1 LVTKNEIYIYGNSL
15 TYIHLVRFGFELA
28 QMARVNQHYDLD
40 IYYHSSK
47 AIILVDVLRRKSYVN
62 MVCATQLPKELCEE
76 LEHTLI

>member
-1 LVTKNEIYIYGNSL
+1 
-15 TYIHLVRFGFELA
+15 
-28 QMARVNQHYDLD
+28 MARVNQHYDLD